1 MMAAHKVTVP
11 TSHYIDA
18 TMQWVDDVVIT
29 HNFCPFARFVRTPNK
44 IRCVVVDGDTGD
56 AVTRLYDECVSLDNS
71 NDIATTL
78 VILSHP
84 HFTQFD
90 NYLDALAIAER
101 MMADWG
107 YAGTYQ
113 LASFHPDY
121 CFDGEPQNAASNYTN
136 RSPYPMFHL
145 IRENDITRYMP
156 NEDDA
161 EVIYT
166 NNMKKAEALGCPYFN
181 ATLAQIKE
189 QHKQDS

>member
-1 MMAAHKVTVP
+1 MT

-29 HNFCPFARFVRTPNK
+29 HNFCPFARFVRTPNQ
-44 IRCVVVDGDTGD
+44 IRCVEVNGDTGD
-56 AVTRLYDECVSLDNS
+56 AVMRLYDECVKLDSN

-78 VILSHP
+78 VILTHS

-113 LASFHPDY
+113 LASFHPEY
-121 CFDGEPQNAASNYTN
+121 RFDGEPQHSASHYTN

-145 IRENDITRYMP
+145 IREDDITRYMP

-161 EVIYT
+161 EAIYT
-166 NNMKKAEALGCPYFN
+166 NNMKKAEELGCPYFN
-181 ATLAQIKE
+181 ATLTQIKE
-189 QHKQDS
+189 KHKQGL